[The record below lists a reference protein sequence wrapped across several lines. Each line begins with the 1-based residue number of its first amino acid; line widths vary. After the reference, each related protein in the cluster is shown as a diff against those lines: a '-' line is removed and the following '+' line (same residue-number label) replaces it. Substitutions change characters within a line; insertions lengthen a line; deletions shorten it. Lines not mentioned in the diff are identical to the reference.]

1 MIKECPV
8 IMSNEAVTVARY
20 DGIDIQFPSVGKDV
34 KTVFVNKDGDGSYHI
49 ADGIETEAVDA
60 GTPDE
65 AEKPDRVKKQ
75 SKRHFEKKST
85 DCIELIDNH

>member
-1 MIKECPV
+1 MVKECPV
-8 IMSNEAVTVARY
+8 IINNECVTVVRY
-20 DGIDIQFPSVGKDV
+20 DGIDIQFQSVGKDV

-49 ADGIETEAVDA
+49 ADGIGTEAVDA
-60 GTPDE
+60 ETPDE

>member
-1 MIKECPV
+1 MTKKCPV

-34 KTVFVNKDGDGSYHI
+34 KTVFVNKDGDGYYRI
-49 ADGIETEAVDA
+49 ADDIETEVVDA
-60 GTPDE
+60 ETPDE

>member
-1 MIKECPV
+1 
-8 IMSNEAVTVARY
+8 MSNEAVTVARY
-20 DGIDIQFPSVGKDV
+20 DGIDIQFPSIGKDV

-60 GTPDE
+60 ETPDE